1 MISVILPVRNGMP
14 FLEEQLRA
22 LDAQKCP
29 EPWEVLIA
37 ENGSTDGSREL
48 AEWWSGEHDRFR
60 VVDASSLNGASAARN
75 FAAHQATG
83 DLLAFCDADD
93 VVHAGWLDACVSG
106 LKKADVIAGGF
117 DFWSLNSRPATLI
130 VPAASRQLGFLP
142 FGLGAN
148 LAVRRQAFEQVSGFS
163 DAVLPGED
171 IDLCW
176 RLQLEGFGF
185 DVVLA
190 AVVAKRERADR
201 KQVFNQ
207 AFAFGQCGPALHRR
221 YRSAGA
227 RRDPAAFKAWIWLA
241 FSSPLILNSERRG
254 EWVRIAGL
262 RLGRL
267 AGSLTERVFFP

>member
-1 MISVILPVRNGMP
+1 LISVILPVRNGMP
-14 FLEEQLRA
+14 FLEDQLRA

-37 ENGSTDGSREL
+37 ENGSTDGTREL
-48 AEWWSGEHDRFR
+48 AERWASEHHRFR

-75 FAAHQATG
+75 FAVGQANG

-93 VVHAGWLDACVSG
+93 VVHAGWLDACVAG

-148 LAVRRQAFEQVSGFS
+148 LAVKRKAFDQVSGFS

-176 RLQLEGFGF
+176 RLQLEGFTF
-185 DVVLA
+185 EVVLG
-190 AVVAKRERADR
+190 AVVAKRERAAY
-201 KQVFNQ
+201 KQVFDQ
-207 AFAFGQCGPALHRR
+207 AFAFGRCGPALHRR
-221 YRSAGA
+221 YRSVGA
-227 RRDPAAFKAWIWLA
+227 HRDPAAFKAWVWLA

-267 AGSLTERVFFP
+267 AGSFRERVFFP